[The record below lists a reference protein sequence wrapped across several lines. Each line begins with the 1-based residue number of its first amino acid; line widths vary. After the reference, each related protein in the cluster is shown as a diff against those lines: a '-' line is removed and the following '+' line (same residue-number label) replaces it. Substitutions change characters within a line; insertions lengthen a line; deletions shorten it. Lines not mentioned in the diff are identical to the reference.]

1 VTTILQKPLFSW
13 EDVDGSS
20 DLRRLQLVLEY
31 LPDESVVAGLERE
44 RGARGRNT
52 YPVRPVWNAVLAG
65 VVLQHPTVESLLR
78 DLRRNAELRQVCG
91 FNPLLGSAAVP
102 SSFAMSRFLANL
114 VEHADLVNDM
124 FDELVDQ
131 LRALLPDLGQHLG
144 FDGKAIPSFST
155 GRKSRESGQT
165 SDPDADWG
173 VKTYRGVGAGGK
185 PWEKVTRWFG
195 YQLHLIC
202 DTTLEVPVAFE
213 VMPASSSEVTRLL
226 PMVERL
232 AARHPKLKERCT
244 DLSADRGLDSGP
256 VNKALW
262 EDCGVKPVVDVRRLW
277 KNEKSEQGFD
287 ASREITRALNPDVA
301 DTVVY
306 TERGEV
312 RCVCPLTDTERRM
325 AFWGFE
331 EDRDTL
337 RYRCPAAAYD
347 LECKGRAQCEQG
359 ALGRET
365 SFGRVVRVNL
375 DLDRRI
381 FTPVP
386 RDTPSWRRLYASRT
400 AVERVNARVDQVFGF
415 ERHTIRGLD
424 KMRLRVGLALAV
436 MLALAVGSVA
446 ENQPELMRSL
456 VGRPRAQARAA

>member
-155 GRKSRESGQT
+155 DFRGRITVILG
-165 SDPDADWG
+165 G
-173 VKTYRGVGAGGK
+173 VWCRAGSQRN
-185 PWEKVTRWFG
+185 W
-195 YQLHLIC
+195 
-202 DTTLEVPVAFE
+202 
-213 VMPASSSEVTRLL
+213 
-226 PMVERL
+226 
-232 AARHPKLKERCT
+232 
-244 DLSADRGLDSGP
+244 
-256 VNKALW
+256 
-262 EDCGVKPVVDVRRLW
+262 
-277 KNEKSEQGFD
+277 
-287 ASREITRALNPDVA
+287 
-301 DTVVY
+301 
-306 TERGEV
+306 
-312 RCVCPLTDTERRM
+312 
-325 AFWGFE
+325 
-331 EDRDTL
+331 
-337 RYRCPAAAYD
+337 
-347 LECKGRAQCEQG
+347 
-359 ALGRET
+359 
-365 SFGRVVRVNL
+365 
-375 DLDRRI
+375 
-381 FTPVP
+381 
-386 RDTPSWRRLYASRT
+386 
-400 AVERVNARVDQVFGF
+400 
-415 ERHTIRGLD
+415 
-424 KMRLRVGLALAV
+424 RLRGAPPRPGSCIGRLPQGTPLRMGLW
-436 MLALAVGSVA
+436 
-446 ENQPELMRSL
+446 
-456 VGRPRAQARAA
+456 ARRG